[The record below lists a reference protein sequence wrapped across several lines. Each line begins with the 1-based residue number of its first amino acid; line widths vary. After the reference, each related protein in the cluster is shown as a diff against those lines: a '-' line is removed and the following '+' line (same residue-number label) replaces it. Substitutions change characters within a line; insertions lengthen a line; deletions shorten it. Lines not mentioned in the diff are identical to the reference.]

1 MSMLLGSDF
10 TLATTDKLAEAIQK
24 PNAKPKGSVK
34 PWRSSTK
41 IMWSLKS
48 MSTGAVSASS
58 NIQKNF
64 VPCWWVDHVKDDT
77 TTNPSVGMQ
86 EEATASNCVQCNEG
100 IWVINAIS
108 ESLRWAERSQE
119 DRMPVPLQEDIP
131 ANAIEEDSE
140 EHSEEDQLRQAWEVL
155 NEHKLDHY
163 VFSENRAAE
172 LEYDRWTILQF
183 RTEAVLMY
191 YGLMDRE
198 K

>member
-10 TLATTDKLAEAIQK
+10 TLATTDKLAEAIQVE
-24 PNAKPKGSVK
+24 AKRQAKRFSKALEKLYKDNVVPEEHEYRGGVSFIEYTEKL
-34 PWRSSTK
+34 RS
-41 IMWSLKS
+41 LL
-48 MSTGAVSASS
+48 
-58 NIQKNF
+58 
-64 VPCWWVDHVKDDT
+64 
-77 TTNPSVGMQ
+77 